1 MKNIMILKKL
11 YNYNVVL
18 LLLLH
23 ACLISCSS
31 NSFNTEDVILQ
42 DTIVN
47 VDNNSAGSTGDQIPQ
62 NNSSNNMKYL
72 ALGDSYTIGTS
83 VCATC
88 NYPTILQEKLS
99 TELNSNINLKII
111 AQSGWNTTALI
122 EAINNQDLSNDFDLV
137 TLLIGVNNQFQQKP
151 FDVYIVEFSILLNRA
166 IQLANGN
173 LNRVVVISIPDYS
186 FTPFGQ
192 ELNNSQLVSNEIDL
206 YNDFAKKTS
215 ESKNVK
221 FLNITDISRQGLSD
235 PTLVASDGL
244 HLSENAYGEFV
255 ERLLPICLE
264 IIND

>member
-1 MKNIMILKKL
+1 MVSKKIKK
-11 YNYNVVL
+11 YKVVL

-23 ACLISCSS
+23 VGLISCAS
-31 NSFNTEDVILQ
+31 NSFDTENINLQ

-47 VDNNSAGSTGDQIPQ
+47 ENNNNSGPIRNHSTQ
-62 NNSSNNMKYL
+62 NNNSNEIKYL

-88 NYPTILQEKLS
+88 NYPTQLQEKLS
-99 TELNSNINLKII
+99 AELNSNINLDII
-111 AQSGWNTTALI
+111 AQNGWNTTALI

-151 FDVYIVEFSILLNRA
+151 FDVYIVEFSLLLNRA

-173 LNRVVVISIPDYS
+173 LNRVIVISIPDYA

-192 ELNNSQLVSNEIDL
+192 DLNDAQLVSNEIDL

-221 FLNITDISRQGLSD
+221 FLNITDITRRGLND
-235 PTLVASDGL
+235 PRLVASDGL
-244 HLSENAYGEFV
+244 HPSEKAYTKFV
-255 ERLLPICLE
+255 ERLLPFCLE

>member
-1 MKNIMILKKL
+1 MISKNINK
-11 YNYNVVL
+11 YNVVL

-31 NSFNTEDVILQ
+31 NNSIAEDVILQ
-42 DTIVN
+42 DTVVN
-47 VDNNSAGSTGDQIPQ
+47 EDNNNAGSTGDNSTQ
-62 NNSSNNMKYL
+62 NNNSNKIKYL

-88 NYPTILQEKLS
+88 NYPTQLQEKLS
-99 TELNSNINLKII
+99 AEQNSNVNLDII

-137 TLLIGVNNQFQQKP
+137 TLLIGVNNQFQQRP
-151 FDVYIVEFSILLNRA
+151 FDVYKVEFSILLNRA
-166 IQLANGN
+166 IQLTNGN
-173 LNRVVVISIPDYS
+173 LNRVVVISIPDYA

-192 ELNNSQLVSNEIDL
+192 DLNDSQLVSNEIDL
-206 YNDFAKKTS
+206 YNDFAKETS

-221 FLNITDISRQGLSD
+221 FLNITDITRQGLSD

-244 HLSENAYGEFV
+244 HPSENAYAEFV
-255 ERLLPICLE
+255 ERLLPICLK

>member
-1 MKNIMILKKL
+1 MKNIMISKNIKK
-11 YNYNVVL
+11 YKVVL

-23 ACLISCSS
+23 PCLISCSS
-31 NSFNTEDVILQ
+31 NSFDTEDLNFQDDIL
-42 DTIVN
+42 N
-47 VDNNSAGSTGDQIPQ
+47 EYNNIAGSTGDHSTQ
-62 NNSSNNMKYL
+62 NNNSNKIKYL

-88 NYPTILQEKLS
+88 NYPTQLQEKLS
-99 TELNSNINLKII
+99 AELNSNINLDII

-173 LNRVVVISIPDYS
+173 LNKVIVISIPDYAFS
-186 FTPFGQ
+186 PYGQ
-192 ELNNSQLVSNEIDL
+192 DEIDSQLVSNEIDT

-221 FLNITDISRQGLSD
+221 FLNITDITRRGLND

-244 HLSENAYGEFV
+244 HPSEKAYAEFV

>member
-1 MKNIMILKKL
+1 MISKNIKK
-11 YNYNVVL
+11 YKVVL
-18 LLLLH
+18 FLLLH

-31 NSFNTEDVILQ
+31 NSFDTEEIILQ
-42 DTIVN
+42 DTIIN
-47 VDNNSAGSTGDQIPQ
+47 EENNNAGSTGGHSTQ
-62 NNSSNNMKYL
+62 NNNTNKIKYL

-88 NYPTILQEKLS
+88 NYPTQLQEKLS
-99 TELNSNINLKII
+99 AELNSNINLDIT

-122 EAINNQDLSNDFDLV
+122 GAINNQDLANDFDLV

-173 LNRVVVISIPDYS
+173 FNKVIVISIPDYTFS
-186 FTPFGQ
+186 PFGQ
-192 ELNNSQLVSNEIDL
+192 DLIDPQLVSNEIDI

-221 FLNITDISRQGLSD
+221 FLNITDITRRGLND

-244 HLSENAYGEFV
+244 HPSEKAYAEFV
-255 ERLLPICLE
+255 ERLFPVCLE